1 MLLTVEHQR
10 HLITLLGCGFEL
22 QCQDNAPVII
32 NMMDLKPTLVFQV
45 YITVARQDYWATI
58 CPLISVNTGISFS
71 LFDCTAGLQTTVADT
86 ANGNCTN
93 KVNVPVL
100 TTAAFEATEVSIE
113 YAIDEGFELEIR
125 VVEHL

>member
-1 MLLTVEHQR
+1 MWVRAPMPRQCPRDHQ
-10 HLITLLGCGFEL
+10 HDGFETNSSIPNNR
-22 QCQDNAPVII
+22 D
-32 NMMDLKPTLVFQV
+32 
-45 YITVARQDYWATI
+45 ITVSHVT
-58 CPLISVNTGISFS
+58 S
-71 LFDCTAGLQTTVADT
+71 TVADT

>member
-32 NMMDLKPTLVFQV
+32 NMMDINYIVLETNSSIPNNRD
-45 YITVARQDYWATI
+45 ITVSHVT
-58 CPLISVNTGISFS
+58 S
-71 LFDCTAGLQTTVADT
+71 TVADT

-100 TTAAFEATEVSIE
+100 TTAARAFEATEVSIE